1 MRKHHNKLYY
11 AKYRFKTIFQMPWAG
26 ILYPTSDENLQKMLD
41 GTHQDVKHLNK
52 NFWKVD
58 SKVLKL
64 AKFIL
69 CNRSKMKFRFQQHK
83 AIFYSDKK
91 FAQKLIETFWDFW
104 HGSESVDP
112 RFDKLGGNVVGCHRL
127 PHGKYKYQI
136 HLKKDIHQHINKQER
151 EGLWEYVQRNVDNC
165 LVSNR
170 YVLDYLEGKH
180 PHCYSGYFY
189 VSEEKMLTPIYMIAQ
204 KGIDKVIKFE
214 KVKNGSNK
222 KTTRK

>member
-1 MRKHHNKLYY
+1 M
-11 AKYRFKTIFQMPWAG
+11 
-26 ILYPTSDENLQKMLD
+26 
-41 GTHQDVKHLNK
+41 
-52 NFWKVD
+52 
-58 SKVLKL
+58 
-64 AKFIL
+64 
-69 CNRSKMKFRFQQHK
+69 
-83 AIFYSDKK
+83 
-91 FAQKLIETFWDFW
+91 
-104 HGSESVDP
+104 
-112 RFDKLGGNVVGCHRL
+112 GCHRL

-151 EGLWEYVQRNVDNC
+151 ESLWEYVERNVDNC

-189 VSEEKMLTPIYMIAQ
+189 VSEEQMLTPIYMIAQ